1 MINVHRPSLEILPYS
16 AECKIDF
23 GSCVK
28 EKWDWKRDF
37 YKKTWTDYDGAA
49 ISSFLLNP
57 PSSWEKREFRK
68 ESLWS
73 KFWGRLNV
81 HKFIINMEEIQK
93 GKNVSWKF
101 GRFWHSS
108 ENFGMSPDRFCQT
121 LVYILKTWTKTFQN
135 AEGWGCQQKSLLN
148 FRPKLKKIPKK
159 SSQISEKNEKWI
171 K

>member
-57 PSSWEKREFRK
+57 PSSWGKREFRK
-68 ESLWS
+68 ES
-73 KFWGRLNV
+73 FGQN
-81 HKFIINMEEIQK
+81 FEE
-93 GKNVSWKF
+93 GKTFTSLLLIWKIF
-101 GRFWHSS
+101 KRVKMCPENLAGFDTVQTILEWVQIDYAKHWCRFWKLEQKLFKMRKDEGVNKNRYSIS
-108 ENFGMSPDRFCQT
+108 D
-121 LVYILKTWTKTFQN
+121 QN
-135 AEGWGCQQKSLLN
+135 
-148 FRPKLKKIPKK
+148 
-159 SSQISEKNEKWI
+159 
-171 K
+171 

>member
-81 HKFIINMEEIQK
+81 HKFIINMEDIQK

-101 GRFWHSS
+101 GRYGTVQKTLEWVKIDFAKHWCRFWKL
-108 ENFGMSPDRFCQT
+108 EQKLFKM
-121 LVYILKTWTKTFQN
+121 LKDEGVNKNRYSISDQN
-135 AEGWGCQQKSLLN
+135 
-148 FRPKLKKIPKK
+148 
-159 SSQISEKNEKWI
+159 
-171 K
+171 